1 MFLALVL
8 IVATPLGAVP
18 GQAGRTQAPTSGPS
32 ASASASNAPAVSP
45 QRALLDRYCVGCHNE
60 RLKTAGLTL
69 DALDVGQ
76 VGDGADAWEKVV
88 RKLRMGMMP
97 PAGRP
102 RPDNTAMEALA
113 AWLEKE
119 LDRAAAATPNPGRP
133 ETFHRL
139 NRAEYQNAVRDLLA
153 FDVDIRSL
161 LPADDASYG
170 FDNIAGVLKLSESL
184 LDNYLSAAMK
194 ISRASIGRIPSI
206 PRSDEFRVPEALR
219 QYEHVEGLPFGTR
232 GGILVKYNFPQ
243 DGEYQVR
250 VDLLC
255 RMAGCDGSAG
265 FADRHELE
273 VLLDGRRVR
282 VFTLEPHDQD
292 DEAVVS
298 GLKVRV
304 PVKAGEHEVG
314 ATFVKLPSAE
324 EVESHR
330 QRLQR
335 PYYMN
340 GNFMQQRWA
349 IHQPFVDKLSIT
361 GPFESAGPGDTP
373 SRRRIFVCQ
382 PAAAD
387 ENPCVRKIVCTLARR
402 AYRRPVNQADVE
414 RLLAFY
420 TEGRK
425 QGDVDEGLELVLRR
439 LLVSPEF
446 LFRIEAEP
454 TGAPPGGIY
463 RLGDL
468 ELASRLSF
476 FIWSS
481 IPDDELLD
489 VAAAGRL
496 RNPAVLDQQVRRM
509 LADRRSQALVSNFV
523 GQWLQLRNLDAQ
535 RPTVALFPDF
545 DDSLREAFRH
555 ETELFVDSILR
566 ENRSAIDLL
575 TADYTFVNER
585 LARHYGIKNVQGSQ
599 FRRVTL
605 GDDNRRGLLGQG
617 SILTVTSRPNRTAP
631 VLRGKWILEN
641 LLGTPP
647 PPPPPNVP
655 SLPEPSEGSRA
666 RVLSVRE
673 RMAEHRSNPACAT
686 CHATIDPLGFAL
698 EHFDAVGR
706 WRDLDESFNPIDASG
721 VLPNGAAFEDLAG
734 FKAKLL
740 QRPEQFVATLT
751 EKLLTYALGRG
762 VEYYD
767 MPMVRGIVRR
777 AAADQFKLS
786 SLIVGIAT
794 SDAFVM
800 RRSRDAQ
807 DLQ

>member
-1 MFLALVL
+1 VS
-8 IVATPLGAVP
+8 PP
-18 GQAGRTQAPTSGPS
+18 
-32 ASASASNAPAVSP
+32 ASNAPTASP

-69 DALDVGQ
+69 DALDVGRI
-76 VGDGADAWEKVV
+76 GDGAEAWEKVV
-88 RKLRMGMMP
+88 RKVRMGMMP

-102 RPDNTAMEALA
+102 RPDNTAMDALA
-113 AWLEKE
+113 AWLENE
-119 LDRAAAATPNPGRP
+119 LDRAAAARPNPGRP

-184 LDNYLSAAMK
+184 LDNYLSAALK
-194 ISRASIGRIPSI
+194 ISRASIGRVPSI

-292 DEAVVS
+292 DETVVS
-298 GLKVRV
+298 GLKVGMS
-304 PVKAGEHEVG
+304 VKAGEHEVG
-314 ATFVKLPSAE
+314 ATFVKLPSTE

-330 QRLQR
+330 QRLER

-349 IHQPFVDKLSIT
+349 IYQPFVDKVSIT
-361 GPFESAGPGDTP
+361 GPFEPAGPGDTP

-382 PAAAD
+382 PAAGD
-387 ENPCVRKIVCTLARR
+387 ENPCVRKIVATLARR
-402 AYRRPVNQADVE
+402 AYRRPVTDADVE
-414 RLLAFY
+414 GLLAFY
-420 TEGRK
+420 GEGRK
-425 QGDVDEGLELVLRR
+425 HGDVDEGLELVLRR
-439 LLVSPEF
+439 LLTSPDF

-454 TGAPPGGIY
+454 TGVPPGGIY
-463 RLGDL
+463 RLADL

-481 IPDDELLD
+481 IPDDQLLD
-489 VAAAGRL
+489 VAAGGRL
-496 RNPAVLDQQVRRM
+496 SNPAVLDQQVRRM

-523 GQWLQLRNLDAQ
+523 WQWLQLRNLDAQ

-545 DDSLREAFRH
+545 DDSLRDAFRH

-585 LARHYGIKNVQGSQ
+585 LARHYGIKSVQGSQ

-617 SILTVTSRPNRTAP
+617 SILTATSRPNRTAP

-655 SLPEPSEGSRA
+655 SLPEPSEGSKA
-666 RVLSVRE
+666 SVLSVRE
-673 RMAEHRSNPACAT
+673 RMAEHRSNPACAA

-706 WRDLDESFNPIDASG
+706 WRDLDESFKPIDASG

-734 FKAKLL
+734 FKAQLL
-740 QRPEQFVATLT
+740 RRPEQFVATLT

-762 VEYYD
+762 IEYYD
-767 MPMVRGIVRR
+767 MPTVRGIVHRE
-777 AAADQFKLS
+777 AADHYKLS
-786 SLIVGIAT
+786 SLIVDIAT
-794 SDAFVM
+794 SDAFVK

>member
-1 MFLALVL
+1 V
-8 IVATPLGAVP
+8 
-18 GQAGRTQAPTSGPS
+18 
-32 ASASASNAPAVSP
+32 VSP

-69 DALDVGQ
+69 DALDVGR

-88 RKLRMGMMP
+88 RKVRMGMMP

-102 RPDNTAMEALA
+102 RPDNAAMEALA

-119 LDRAAAATPNPGRP
+119 LDRAAVARPNPGRP

-184 LDNYLSAAMK
+184 LDNYLSAALK
-194 ISRASIGRIPSI
+194 ISRASIGRVPPI

-314 ATFVKLPSAE
+314 ATFVKLTSAE

-387 ENPCVRKIVCTLARR
+387 ESRCVRKIVATLARR
-402 AYRRPVNQADVE
+402 AYRRPATDADVE

-420 TEGRK
+420 AEGRK

-454 TGAPPGGIY
+454 TGVPPGGIY

-489 VAAAGRL
+489 VASAGRL
-496 RNPAVLDQQVRRM
+496 SNPAVLDQQVRRM

-566 ENRSAIDLL
+566 EHRSAIDLL

-721 VLPNGAAFEDLAG
+721 VLPNGAAFDDLAG

-740 QRPEQFVATLT
+740 RRPEQFVATLT

-777 AAADQFKLS
+777 AVADQFKLS